1 MADILAIHAA
11 TQPAKLSIVYDRP
24 GRPTVTYTFAEANER
39 SNQYAAL
46 LVELGVRNTT
56 KVVWCGQNSASALL
70 VASAIRKVGGVGVPL
85 NYRLTPEEAAYVIDN
100 CDADVVVVD
109 AEYADLI
116 EQARQDAPK
125 VRDVLAFDGDG
136 SL

>member
-1 MADILAIHAA
+1 MADQMADILAIHAA
-11 TQPAKLSIVYDRP
+11 TQPAKLAIVDDRP

-56 KVVWCGQNSASALL
+56 KVVWWGQNSSSALL

-100 CDADVVVVD
+100 CDAEVVV
-109 AEYADLI
+109 
-116 EQARQDAPK
+116 
-125 VRDVLAFDGDG
+125 
-136 SL
+136 